1 MQLSHELI
9 PMLPLPTVSLSH
21 LAMAPACVCCALPA
35 ACQPR
40 REEATVRHAAEPRAR
55 RRRHSG
61 ASVPLPVQ
69 VLFNPQGSRLVT
81 ASADHTCKVW
91 ALECDASAEAEG
103 AAGAAPEGAGCMQ
116 TLRGHAD
123 EVFSLAMNYDGGT
136 LASASKGVCHIW
148 RTDAGGDVE

>member
-1 MQLSHELI
+1 M
-9 PMLPLPTVSLSH
+9 
-21 LAMAPACVCCALPA
+21 
-35 ACQPR
+35 
-40 REEATVRHAAEPRAR
+40 
-55 RRRHSG
+55 
-61 ASVPLPVQ
+61 PLPVQ